1 MKQFLITVCGVI
13 VGGLI
18 LLILPFLL
26 VCLIASAF
34 SSSSTPDKVENNS
47 VLVYNLET
55 LVEDKA
61 TEDPMAQLNAV
72 ISSGEAQSVLSL
84 NDIKR
89 SLTAAKDDDKIEG
102 LILKGNASGASYS
115 TMREILPYIN
125 NFRESGKFV
134 YYFDNYVEQS
144 ALYLASAADSV
155 FVSPIGQV
163 MMYGLTST
171 HMFYKNAFDKFGIDM
186 QVIRHGKYKS
196 AVEPYLTDKMSDAS
210 REQTQKYIDAI
221 WGDIRKT
228 IADNRKVAEESID
241 EYANTLNFADIKNA
255 VDAKLID
262 RAIYRDEF
270 ITLLKNQIGISE
282 DEDIKSITIGEYSR
296 NVAPNEPVT
305 DNKIAVIYA
314 QGEIVDGSK
323 ESDITTIHGE
333 DLSRTIRKA
342 RQDKDVKAIVLRVNS
357 PGGSVVASDIIWR
370 EVKLASQTKPV
381 VVSMG
386 RYAASGGY
394 YISCASNYIF
404 AEPNTITGSIGI
416 FGTVPN
422 IKKAA
427 NNLGITFDNVKTNKE
442 AEPTLFEPLSEGWKE
457 YFYKQIESG
466 YQTFISRCAD
476 GRHTTTEH
484 IDSIGQGRVWAG
496 TDAIKIG
503 LVDELGSLDD
513 AINYA
518 AELAELDNDT
528 YKLEELPKVDD
539 SFAAIIKRMGMNA
552 KATVGECIFGE
563 TYKTIEQVKT
573 ICDKPS
579 IQARMEYDIYMK

>member
-296 NVAPNEPVT
+296 NVVPNEPVT

-539 SFAAIIKRMGMNA
+539 SFAAMIKRMGMNA